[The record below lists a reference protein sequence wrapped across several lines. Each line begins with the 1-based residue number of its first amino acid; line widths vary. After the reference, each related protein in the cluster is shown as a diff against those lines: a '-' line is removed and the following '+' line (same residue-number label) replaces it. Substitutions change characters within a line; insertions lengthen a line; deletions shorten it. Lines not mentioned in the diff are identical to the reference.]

1 MATPAGSANR
11 STRIARRAL
20 SDGELVVNHSL
31 VFTDGA
37 PVAVRFD
44 LWRVVDGRVV
54 DHWSDEEE
62 WMPKTANGHTQ
73 IDGPTTV
80 DPTADAETTRRIATD
95 TVQTILVDGDTS
107 SLDAHL
113 AGEDYVQHNPR
124 FADGISGL
132 VAALTALAK
141 EGVTMRYDG
150 IRHVVAE
157 GDFAYLRSEGT
168 FADQPYVFHDLFRVA
183 DGRCA
188 EHWDVMVP
196 LEQA

>member
-1 MATPAGSANR
+1 MATITGSANQ
-11 STRIARRAL
+11 TARIARRAL

-31 VFTDGA
+31 VFSDGA

-44 LWRVVDGRVV
+44 LWRVAEGRVV
-54 DHWSDEEE
+54 EHWFDEEE
-62 WMPKTANGHTQ
+62 WVPQTANGRTQ

-80 DPTADAETTRRIATD
+80 DLSADTETTRRIATEA
-95 TVQTILVDGDTS
+95 VQTVLVDGDTS

-132 VAALTALAK
+132 VAALTALAN

-150 IRHVVAE
+150 IRQVVAE

-196 LEQA
+196 RK